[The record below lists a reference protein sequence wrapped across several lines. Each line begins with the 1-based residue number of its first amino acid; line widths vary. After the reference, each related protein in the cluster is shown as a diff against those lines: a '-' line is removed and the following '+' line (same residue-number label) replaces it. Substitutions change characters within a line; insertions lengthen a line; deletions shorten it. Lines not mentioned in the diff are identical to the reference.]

1 MSSVEGRGWSLRR
14 HLLLRV
20 LLALLGFWVLSAAL
34 VIYAARTEVTE
45 DLDDSLSRTATLLL
59 GFAEHEYAETA
70 GSSLDGVAAAE
81 ELPRGGLLYQIW
93 AANGRLLLRSAGA
106 PLQPLA
112 PAQLGYQDLQYQGE
126 SWRLL
131 TVWNEAHNL
140 RLQLAE
146 PQWHRRA
153 IAGDLSLA
161 LLLPLMLAAP
171 VLAILVWLALSRGL
185 APARDAAAAVAARA
199 PDDFSALADRRLPD
213 ELRPLVGAF
222 NALLQRLSRSLENE
236 RRVTEDI
243 AHELRTPLAAIR
255 LQAQIAGR
263 AANPAAAQTALDRLL
278 AGVDRATRVID
289 QLLTLARLDP
299 RHAAD
304 LDTENFALARVVEET
319 VHEFEG
325 AARAREQKFDCVV
338 GDELVHSSP
347 QAVYVVLRNLID
359 NALRHTPPGG
369 RVRLL
374 AAVVDE
380 RLCLEVQDQGPGI
393 PAAERDRV
401 LERFV
406 HLQPGSSG
414 LGLFIVRRIA
424 LALGGEVEVGD
435 AEPAPGARLR
445 VSWPLSTSTR
455 TGGGR

>member
-1 MSSVEGRGWSLRR
+1 MSSAESGRWSLRR

-34 VIYAARTEVTE
+34 VIYAARIEVTE
-45 DLDDSLSRTATLLL
+45 DLDDSLGRTATLLL
-59 GFAEHEYAETA
+59 GFAEHEYAETQ
-70 GSSLDGVAAAE
+70 GRSLDGVAAAE
-81 ELPRGGLLYQIW
+81 ELPRSGLLYQIW
-93 AANGRLLLRSAGA
+93 ASNGRLLLRSTGA

-112 PAQLGYQDLQYQGE
+112 AAIPGYQDLQYQGE

-131 TVWNEAHNL
+131 TVWNEAHSL

-146 PQWHRRA
+146 PQWHRRE

-161 LLLPLMLAAP
+161 LLLPLVLAAP
-171 VLAILVWLALSRGL
+171 GLAILVWLAVRRGL
-185 APARDAAAAVAARA
+185 APAHEAAVAVAGRA
-199 PDDFSALADRRLPD
+199 PEDFGALADHRLPD
-213 ELRPLVGAF
+213 ELRPLIGAF
-222 NALLQRLSRSLENE
+222 NTLLQRLSRALENE

-263 AANPAAAQTALDRLL
+263 ATSPEAAQAALDRLL
-278 AGVDRATRVID
+278 AGVDRATRVTD

-304 LDTENFALARVVEET
+304 LELESFALTRVVEET
-319 VHEFEG
+319 VHEFDSLLLARQQQLETAVDEG
-325 AARAREQKFDCVV
+325 
-338 GDELVHSSP
+338 LVYSSP
-347 QAVYVVLRNLID
+347 QAVYLVLRNLLD

-369 RVRLL
+369 RLRLS
-374 AAVVDE
+374 ARVSE
-380 RLCLEVQDQGPGI
+380 SRLCLEVQDQGPGI
-393 PAAERDRV
+393 PEAERERV

-406 HLQPGSSG
+406 HLRPGSSG

-424 LALGGEVEVGD
+424 QALGGEVTIGD
-435 AEPAPGARLR
+435 AQPGPGARLR
-445 VSWPLSTSTR
+445 VSWPLA
-455 TGGGR
+455 